1 MTYKEFDKKIVHFR
15 PGLKYWHLV
24 LDNYHEW
31 GKQDPLLDSR
41 GLPTYVNGVKQ
52 MIDHCT
58 TDKQEELK
66 MTDRIA
72 VSTYVQGNGPETE
85 TYTDKETAYEIREV
99 LRERFE
105 NINTMGLTE
114 LVAKFYDVVKV
125 KGSECPDELI
135 SDMLY
140 LNDQIVRANGTKR
153 SDAEIVAHNQCCT
166 KILQH
171 SVKYIESE

>member
-1 MTYKEFDKKIVHFR
+1 MSRNTSSKDYGLESQRTIRYRPTKMTYREYDKKIMNFR

-24 LDNYHEW
+24 LEW
-31 GKQDPLLDSR
+31 ERKEPLLDTR

-52 MIDHCT
+52 MVDHYT
-58 TDKQEELK
+58 TDEQEELK

-85 TYTDKETAYEIREV
+85 TYTDKETAYEIRQA

-114 LVAKFYDVVKV
+114 LEAKFYDVVKV
-125 KGSECPDELI
+125 KGSECPD
-135 SDMLY
+135 
-140 LNDQIVRANGTKR
+140 
-153 SDAEIVAHNQCCT
+153 
-166 KILQH
+166 
-171 SVKYIESE
+171 